1 MTVVWASKCFRR
13 TTGPR
18 ARDSI
23 EREIRPPSAVLSP
36 IPHVISYLSRR
47 ADGALRRTT
56 APSPPLAYR
65 DAATCSPRRART
77 PLSSA
82 PSHKRPRLLACYDR
96 LATVNGDY
104 CTIAACQKRHVS
116 GDVRGV
122 PLRDAPALHYLRL
135 RRWATPAPPPI
146 AGSSSDSARA
156 RLPPPL
162 YTMGGSGD
170 YPSFFESASDWIKLW
185 ARPVTNRVFG
195 ARDGAKQRVGCRLYV
210 EPLAQVKHKTQ
221 TTSKRVNKRE
231 DSATHLE
238 CQAPTV
244 PWVRKVCAGVFSKGK
259 QQVETYLF
267 PQINAQLAPRCVR
280 DKYTSF
286 GEHGAYAEEAWAT
299 LADCMVPRLAPD
311 SLASAHTSAR
321 WTCTHP
327 VHVVL
332 CHPPVSPHGCG
343 LGIPRPVAAGA
354 PPRGACGCV
363 PSPHASV
370 LWVCLTGGCWRRL
383 IVCRDKEGVYA
394 WSAAAEQK
402 DSEE

>member
-1 MTVVWASKCFRR
+1 MALPALTLHLRSLVMLAGIVRHLVGSAEEVTLAINDDGCR
-13 TTGPR
+13 GEV
-18 ARDSI
+18 AMG
-23 EREIRPPSAVLSP
+23 ESAVGDEASLVES
-36 IPHVISYLSRR
+36 VTL
-47 ADGALRRTT
+47 
-56 APSPPLAYR
+56 PSPPKLYQGLWVTAHHFFHAVRLEFLQALKPFSSRFPVHIYKTLCCCGP
-65 DAATCSPRRART
+65 ACKTCRQSINLT
-77 PLSSA
+77 STWM
-82 PSHKRPRLLACYDR
+82 HKFPAQASLLR
-96 LATVNGDY
+96 
-104 CTIAACQKRHVS
+104 QR
-116 GDVRGV
+116 
-122 PLRDAPALHYLRL
+122 
-135 RRWATPAPPPI
+135 
-146 AGSSSDSARA
+146 
-156 RLPPPL
+156 
-162 YTMGGSGD
+162 SGD

-195 ARDGAKQRVGCRLYV
+195 ARDGAKQRVRCRLYV

-221 TTSKRVNKRE
+221 TIKESSKWR
-231 DSATHLE
+231 H
-238 CQAPTV
+238 
-244 PWVRKVCAGVFSKGK
+244 
-259 QQVETYLF
+259 TYF
-267 PQINAQLAPRCVR
+267 PQINAQLAPRCAR

-311 SLASAHTSAR
+311 ALASAHTNAR

-332 CHPPVSPHGCG
+332 CHPPVSPHRCG

-354 PPRGACGCV
+354 SPRGACGCV

-370 LWVCLTGGCWRRL
+370 LWVCLTGGCRCRL